1 MKNYIHLHQQAH
13 EVSISC
19 RQELSLLINNLE
31 AEAERIVWEIEKQS
45 RIYTMIE
52 KLHKLIDKIDFDLK

>member
-13 EVSISC
+13 EVSRSC
-19 RQELSLLINNLE
+19 RQELSLLITNLE
-31 AEAERIVWEIEKQS
+31 TEAERIVWEIEKQS
-45 RIYTMIE
+45 QIYTMID